1 MGLGLG
7 LGLGLASGLG
17 LGLGLGLGFRVRV
30 RVRANQLGERFT
42 ELVGLG
48 LVGLDLLAV
57 RVRVRAM
64 LRVKAMLR
72 LPWPGLVA
80 RGQVRGL
87 RLGSGKGKG

>member
-42 ELVGLG
+42 ELVGLR
-48 LVGLDLLAV
+48 LVGLNLVRV

-80 RGQVRGL
+80 RGQVRV
-87 RLGSGKGKG
+87 LGQGKG